1 MQYSTAL
8 LFIPSDCRRVG
19 VGSFPLPECQ
29 QQAKRY
35 IWLLVSA
42 ADVQWASFS
51 FSDLLKDSKIS
62 SREGN
67 IRDQQ
72 RWGQEGVAV
81 FVCLFLK
88 KLCFLALFSHH
99 VLLPAICQKEK
110 SYHPL
115 HIYYLCKKIQGTEDI
130 HMKHGQ

>member
-19 VGSFPLPECQ
+19 IGSFLLPECQ
-29 QQAKRY
+29 PQAKRY

-67 IRDQQ
+67 NRDQQ
-72 RWGQEGVAV
+72 RWEGVVVYVCSLRSSAFWHYFHIMLFYQK
-81 FVCLFLK
+81 FVK
-88 KLCFLALFSHH
+88 KFHSLN
-99 VLLPAICQKEK
+99 I
-110 SYHPL
+110 YHS
-115 HIYYLCKKIQGTEDI
+115 CKKIQGTEDI
-130 HMKHGQ
+130 HIKHRQ